1 MFLRN
6 VMRIK
11 AIIMEFVSLG
21 KFVESCLEWEHPIR
35 SAVAFACFM
44 TVTYFAEPYMAP
56 VALLLVFLKN
66 YVIMSYLDPK
76 GHGHHHH
83 HHLEGAEHLDLD
95 EEEDDH
101 EEEKEEKKTLKAR
114 LQAIQ
119 VGHVCFC

>member
-1 MFLRN
+1 MRN

-83 HHLEGAEHLDLD
+83 LEGAEHLDLD